1 MGKRRNTAKT
11 GDRAIYKGRP
21 SGKSSTKKDDGG
33 GDDPMYDE
41 IDRFHND
48 KNKDFLRLDGGQS
61 DDDDDQDDG
70 ISGQEAIMDLGAV
83 DDDDDDD
90 DDDKSSSDGSEP
102 PSKYAG
108 ASGSEDDEDE
118 VSLSSDDSSVGE
130 TKRDYQMG
138 DPRNWGKKKGAYY
151 HGDTADLEIG
161 QDEED
166 AFLEEEAA
174 KEVQAARLKEMRE
187 DDFMLSGDE
196 EEEEEKTMSSG
207 KKKNGKDCNQ
217 ETAKESLTAARDLSK
232 LSSKAKRKLLRTQ
245 HPELLPIASYFA
257 DIVSDLKNNTMVATK
272 ALFECEEGTAEVS
285 QWLGRYWF
293 FVCSLFRL
301 LVRAHDRLGYRSQ
314 DYS

>member
-1 MGKRRNTAKT
+1 MLHRRQISKSSLKKNQRTMGKRRNTAKT

-21 SGKSSTKKDDGG
+21 SGKSTTKKADGG
-33 GDDPMYDE
+33 SDDPMYDE

-48 KNKDFLRLDGGQS
+48 KSKDFLRLDGGQS

-83 DDDDDDD
+83 DDYDDE
-90 DDDKSSSDGSEP
+90 SSSDGSEP

-108 ASGSEDDEDE
+108 ASDDEDDDEE

-130 TKRDYQMG
+130 TKKDYQMG
-138 DPRNWGKKKGAYY
+138 DPRNWGKKKGTYY

-196 EEEEEKTMSSG
+196 EEEEEKKLPTG
-207 KKKNGKDCNQ
+207 KKKRGKEYNQ
-217 ETAKESLTAARDLSK
+217 DTAKESLTAARDLSK

-257 DIVSDLKNNTMVATK
+257 DIVSDLKNNTRVATK
-272 ALFECEEGTAEVS
+272 ALLECEEGTAEVS
-285 QWLGRYWF
+285 QRPGYGLF
-293 FVCSLFRL
+293 AFSFVCP
-301 LVRAHDRLGYRSQ
+301 RS
-314 DYS
+314 